1 MNKYG
6 ISSPRDILKPSVFSR
21 FFLPVDPW
29 TGPTGMVRC
38 GVGSDLICT
47 CFRAL
52 PCRDY
57 LLHLWRYSWLSM
69 ADESIIGTL
78 RVNLSFP
85 GLDKTDQA
93 VPKADRLTE
102 EAIVPTLEKI
112 VRDYG
117 WHDMLLDSLEIDLG
131 TVSSASL
138 SSALEQALRNELD
151 RRAGPML
158 RHFVPDDPLI
168 TVQVDMPAQTGGSES
183 PSPVEQLVAYLSGQ
197 TIPWDEDFLAFNPV
211 VLFDRAMSALVGI
224 SDGLVSVQAD
234 RPIERPVLETVV
246 ESVISRL
253 EPLHYARLM
262 GLARRSERFPELAE
276 LIEESVAGSSLS
288 QSQGIPS
295 PSVLERMDVRKAV
308 WNAYR
313 KSRFA
318 LPSGS
323 PSILRPHTTA
333 GRETEDA
340 AVSEETI
347 PDSRQDGRRP
357 SFSSFQESVHA
368 GSDVGSSSDGD
379 KVPPADSLHA
389 VQSDPGK
396 DNPSAGT
403 WQADD
408 WTTPSGDSSRAEHPE
423 ALSPQDSVWEITPEE
438 AEPVPERLFISDAG
452 LVLIHPFIR
461 KFFENLKLVD
471 REGRFVSGVAR
482 VHAVH
487 LLRHVTGY
495 DDEHLGHRLLLEKV
509 LCGLPADYLV
519 PEEWEA
525 TPVEEEEIQG
535 MLTAL
540 MSYWPSLR
548 KSSVVA
554 LQKGFLQRP
563 GSIGMQDGSILVR
576 VEGSAIDIL
585 MEDLPWETSFIL
597 LSWLD
602 KPILVEWQ
610 N

>member
-1 MNKYG
+1 
-6 ISSPRDILKPSVFSR
+6 
-21 FFLPVDPW
+21 
-29 TGPTGMVRC
+29 
-38 GVGSDLICT
+38 
-47 CFRAL
+47 
-52 PCRDY
+52 
-57 LLHLWRYSWLSM
+57 M
-69 ADESIIGTL
+69 ADENIIGTL

-85 GLDKTDQA
+85 GLEKADQA

-102 EAIVPTLEKI
+102 DAIVPTLEKVI
-112 VRDYG
+112 RDYG

-131 TVSSASL
+131 TVTPESL
-138 SSALEQALRNELD
+138 PSALEQALRNELD
-151 RRAGPML
+151 RRAGPVL
-158 RHFVPDDPLI
+158 RHIVPDDPLI
-168 TVQVDMPAQTGGSES
+168 TVQVDLPAQAGGSES

-197 TIPWDEDFLAFNPV
+197 TIPWNEDVRAFNPV
-211 VLFDRAMSALVGI
+211 ALFDRAMSALAGI
-224 SDGLVSVQAD
+224 SDGQVSVQAD
-234 RPIERPVLETVV
+234 PPIAGPAVEPVV
-246 ESVISRL
+246 EAVISRL
-253 EPLHYARLM
+253 EPLHYARVM
-262 GLARRSERFPELAE
+262 ELARRSGRFPELAE
-276 LIEESVAGSSLS
+276 LIEKSVAGSSLS

-295 PSVLERMDVRKAV
+295 PSVLERMDVREAA

-318 LPSGS
+318 TPSGF
-323 PSILRPHTTA
+323 PPNLRPETVPGKT
-333 GRETEDA
+333 TEDA
-340 AVSEETI
+340 EISAETF
-347 PDSRQDGRRP
+347 PDSRQDGQRP
-357 SFSSFQESVHA
+357 VFSPFRESVQAGHVSVQA
-368 GSDVGSSSDGD
+368 GSDVGLPSGEE

-389 VQSDPGK
+389 IQSDTGK
-396 DNPSAGT
+396 DTSSAGT
-403 WQADD
+403 WQAED
-408 WTTPSGDSSRAEHPE
+408 WTVPSEDSARAELPE

-461 KFFENLKLVD
+461 RFFENLKLVD

-519 PEEWEA
+519 PEEWEV
-525 TPVEEEEIQG
+525 TPGEEEEIQG

-554 LQKGFLQRP
+554 LQRGFLQRP

>member
-1 MNKYG
+1 
-6 ISSPRDILKPSVFSR
+6 
-21 FFLPVDPW
+21 
-29 TGPTGMVRC
+29 
-38 GVGSDLICT
+38 
-47 CFRAL
+47 
-52 PCRDY
+52 
-57 LLHLWRYSWLSM
+57 M
-69 ADESIIGTL
+69 ADENIIGTL

-85 GLDKTDQA
+85 GLEKADQA
-93 VPKADRLTE
+93 VLKADRLTE
-102 EAIVPTLEKI
+102 DAIVPTLEKVI
-112 VRDYG
+112 RDYG
-117 WHDMLLDSLEIDLG
+117 WHDMLLDCLEIDLG
-131 TVSSASL
+131 TVTPDSL
-138 SSALEQALRNELD
+138 PSALEQALRNELD

-158 RHFVPDDPLI
+158 RHIVPDDPLI
-168 TVQVDMPAQTGGSES
+168 TVQVDMPAQVGGSES
-183 PSPVEQLVAYLSGQ
+183 HSPVEQLVTYLSGQ
-197 TIPWDEDFLAFNPV
+197 TIPWNEDVRAFNPV
-211 VLFDRAMSALVGI
+211 VLFDRAMSALAGI
-224 SDGLVSVQAD
+224 SGDQVSEQTD
-234 RPIERPVLETVV
+234 RPIDGPALETVV

-262 GLARRSERFPELAE
+262 ELARRSERFPVLAE
-276 LIEESVAGSSLS
+276 LIEKSVAGSSLS
-288 QSQGIPS
+288 QSQGLPS
-295 PSVLERMDVRKAV
+295 PSVLERMDVREAA

-318 LPSGS
+318 TPSGS
-323 PSILRPHTTA
+323 PSNLRPQMAA
-333 GRETEDA
+333 GRETEKA
-340 AVSEETI
+340 AVSAETI

-357 SFSSFQESVHA
+357 GFFLYKESVHVGQESVQA
-368 GSDVGSSSDGD
+368 GPDVGLPSGEE
-379 KVPPADSLHA
+379 KVTQADSLHA
-389 VQSDPGK
+389 IESDTGK
-396 DNPSAGT
+396 DTPSAGI
-403 WQADD
+403 WQAEDR
-408 WTTPSGDSSRAEHPE
+408 TAPSGDSARAEPAE

-461 KFFENLKLVD
+461 RFFENLKLVD

-519 PEEWEA
+519 PEEWEV
-525 TPVEEEEIQG
+525 TPGEEEEIQG

-548 KSSVVA
+548 KSSIVA
-554 LQKGFLQRP
+554 LQRGFLQRP

>member
-1 MNKYG
+1 
-6 ISSPRDILKPSVFSR
+6 
-21 FFLPVDPW
+21 
-29 TGPTGMVRC
+29 
-38 GVGSDLICT
+38 
-47 CFRAL
+47 
-52 PCRDY
+52 
-57 LLHLWRYSWLSM
+57 M
-69 ADESIIGTL
+69 ADENIIGTL

-85 GLDKTDQA
+85 GLEKADRA

-102 EAIVPTLEKI
+102 EAIVPTLEKV

-117 WHDMLLDSLEIDLG
+117 WCDMLLDSLEIDLG
-131 TVSSASL
+131 TVSPASL
-138 SSALEQALRNELD
+138 PSALEHALRNELD
-151 RRAGPML
+151 RRAGPVL
-158 RHFVPDDPLI
+158 RHIVPDDPLI
-168 TVQVDMPAQTGGSES
+168 TIQVDVPAQTGGSES

-197 TIPWDEDFLAFNPV
+197 TIPWNENVRAFDPV
-211 VLFDRAMSALVGI
+211 VLFDRAMSALAGI
-224 SDGLVSVQAD
+224 SDGQVSVQAD
-234 RPIERPVLETVV
+234 RPIARPAVEPIVETVV
-246 ESVISRL
+246 QAVISRL

-262 GLARRSERFPELAE
+262 ELARRSERFPELAE
-276 LIEESVAGSSLS
+276 LIEKSVAGSSLS
-288 QSQGIPS
+288 QSQGLPS
-295 PSVLERMDVRKAV
+295 PSALERMDVREAA

-318 LPSGS
+318 TPSGF
-323 PSILRPHTTA
+323 PSNLRPETA
-333 GRETEDA
+333 PGKSKEEA
-340 AVSEETI
+340 EISAETI

-357 SFSSFQESVHA
+357 GFSPFRESVQA
-368 GSDVGSSSDGD
+368 GHVSIQAGDVSVQAGPDVGLPSGKE

-389 VQSDPGK
+389 IQSDTGK
-396 DNPSAGT
+396 DTSSAGT
-403 WQADD
+403 WQAED
-408 WTTPSGDSSRAEHPE
+408 WTVPSEDSARAELPE

-461 KFFENLKLVD
+461 RFFENLKLVD

-495 DDEHLGHRLLLEKV
+495 DDEHLGHCLLLEKV

-519 PEEWEA
+519 PEEWEV
-525 TPVEEEEIQG
+525 TPGEEEEIQG

-548 KSSVVA
+548 KSSIVA
-554 LQKGFLQRP
+554 LQRGFLQRP

>member
-1 MNKYG
+1 
-6 ISSPRDILKPSVFSR
+6 
-21 FFLPVDPW
+21 
-29 TGPTGMVRC
+29 
-38 GVGSDLICT
+38 
-47 CFRAL
+47 
-52 PCRDY
+52 
-57 LLHLWRYSWLSM
+57 M
-69 ADESIIGTL
+69 ADENIIGTL

-85 GLDKTDQA
+85 GLDKADQA

-102 EAIVPTLEKI
+102 DAIVPTLEKVI
-112 VRDYG
+112 RDYG

-131 TVSSASL
+131 TVTPESL
-138 SSALEQALRNELD
+138 PSALEQALRNELG
-151 RRAGPML
+151 RRAGPVL
-158 RHFVPDDPLI
+158 RHIVPDDPLI
-168 TVQVDMPAQTGGSES
+168 TVQVDLPAQAGGSES

-197 TIPWDEDFLAFNPV
+197 TIPWNEDVRAFNPV
-211 VLFDRAMSALVGI
+211 ALFDRAMSALAGI
-224 SDGLVSVQAD
+224 SDGQVSVQAD
-234 RPIERPVLETVV
+234 PPIAGPAVEPVV
-246 ESVISRL
+246 EAVISRL

-262 GLARRSERFPELAE
+262 ELARRSERFPELAE
-276 LIEESVAGSSLS
+276 LIEKSVDGSSLS

-295 PSVLERMDVRKAV
+295 PSVLERMDVREAA

-318 LPSGS
+318 TPSRF
-323 PSILRPHTTA
+323 PPNLRPETA
-333 GRETEDA
+333 PGKATEEA
-340 AVSEETI
+340 EISAETI
-347 PDSRQDGRRP
+347 PDSRKDGQRP
-357 SFSSFQESVHA
+357 VFSPFRESVQA
-368 GSDVGSSSDGD
+368 DYVSVQAEPDVGLSRGEE
-379 KVPPADSLHA
+379 KVPPADSLREIH
-389 VQSDPGK
+389 SDTAK
-396 DNPSAGT
+396 DKPSAGT
-403 WQADD
+403 RQAGD
-408 WTTPSGDSSRAEHPE
+408 WTTSSGDSAGAELPE
-423 ALSPQDSVWEITPEE
+423 ALSSQDSVWEITPEE

-461 KFFENLKLVD
+461 RFFENLKLVD

-519 PEEWEA
+519 PEEWEV
-525 TPVEEEEIQG
+525 TPGEEEEIQG
-535 MLTAL
+535 MLAAL

-554 LQKGFLQRP
+554 LQRGFLQRP

>member
-1 MNKYG
+1 
-6 ISSPRDILKPSVFSR
+6 
-21 FFLPVDPW
+21 
-29 TGPTGMVRC
+29 
-38 GVGSDLICT
+38 
-47 CFRAL
+47 
-52 PCRDY
+52 
-57 LLHLWRYSWLSM
+57 M
-69 ADESIIGTL
+69 ADENIIGTL

-85 GLDKTDQA
+85 GLDKADQA

-102 EAIVPTLEKI
+102 DAIVPTLEKVI
-112 VRDYG
+112 RDYG

-131 TVSSASL
+131 TVTPESL
-138 SSALEQALRNELD
+138 PSALEQALRNELG
-151 RRAGPML
+151 RRAGPVL
-158 RHFVPDDPLI
+158 RHIVPDDPLI
-168 TVQVDMPAQTGGSES
+168 TVQVDLPAQAGGSES

-197 TIPWDEDFLAFNPV
+197 TIPWNEDVRAFNPV
-211 VLFDRAMSALVGI
+211 ALFDRAMSALAGI
-224 SDGLVSVQAD
+224 SDGQVSVQAD
-234 RPIERPVLETVV
+234 PPIAGPAVEPVV
-246 ESVISRL
+246 EAVISRL

-262 GLARRSERFPELAE
+262 ELARRSERFPELAE
-276 LIEESVAGSSLS
+276 LIEKSVADSTLS
-288 QSQGIPS
+288 QSPGIPS
-295 PSVLERMDVRKAV
+295 PSVLERMDVREAA

-318 LPSGS
+318 TPSAF
-323 PSILRPHTTA
+323 PSNLRS
-333 GRETEDA
+333 ETEPGKA
-340 AVSEETI
+340 TEEAEISAETI
-347 PDSRQDGRRP
+347 SDSRQDGRHP
-357 SFSSFQESVHA
+357 GFSPFPESVQAGHVSVQA
-368 GSDVGSSSDGD
+368 GSDVGLPSGEE
-379 KVPPADSLHA
+379 KVPPTDSQHA
-389 VQSDPGK
+389 IQSDTGK
-396 DNPSAGT
+396 DTPSAGT
-403 WQADD
+403 RQAED
-408 WTTPSGDSSRAEHPE
+408 WTVPSGDSARAELPE

-461 KFFENLKLVD
+461 RFFENLKLVD

-519 PEEWEA
+519 PEEWEV
-525 TPVEEEEIQG
+525 TPGEEEEIQG
-535 MLTAL
+535 MLAAL

-554 LQKGFLQRP
+554 LQRGFLQRP